1 MPKRGSA
8 AGRFKKP
15 TRGYNETPGARSPA
29 GASLK
34 RRAGRLTVS
43 IKDARYSNKAIV
55 VDCTAWLELG
65 DFGLILAKAL
75 PRILTGRT
83 SPRSKAS
90 LVSNV
95 SNGFIRF
102 CAETIP
108 KRELGLDVIT
118 QDLLNAFADSL
129 RRTKSKKKP
138 SSEIALSTQRHYA
151 SSARALV
158 QELSRRGDIPEGLT
172 IPEILGKDDA
182 KTDPMDLAEFA
193 KFIAACRALML
204 KCVDSVKQDWALAKG
219 EVPPESEADELFKVA
234 FRAARRKYSVLP
246 ERKFLKS
253 KDKKLFDLVDRAG
266 YTRVRQAMHP
276 SAQDLTPFI
285 YFLAAVTNYNKQTL
299 LEIST
304 TNIRR
309 SAFAGQERINIMPA
323 KPRAGGHIQPRS
335 FPVTDEPD
343 NPATLITFLLT
354 WTKAART
361 ASVAKTKNIFAFV
374 PRDRGSKQIVRPLFD
389 PFRRD
394 SSEFNQHAPAFC
406 KKLGMSAHIGTRL
419 LRATGADLARNVF
432 PGNPVAVEML
442 LGHVNWATSHPAYR
456 SNEAKKKDESVL
468 AGAMAARERWLR
480 TSGAIDERAEG
491 KTRDRRSATPGFVC
505 LDPFSSP
512 IPTEKHGRLCSAY
525 GFCPTCPLTQPDPD
539 EGYSLARMLQ
549 LRELVI
555 RARRDVG
562 PEAWKARFKP
572 ILDALDEIWVPAIT
586 SEATLSKAERLKLSD
601 LPPLQ

>member
-8 AGRFKKP
+8 TGRFPKQA
-15 TRGYNETPGARSPA
+15 RSYSDVPGAKGPA
-29 GASLK
+29 GASVK
-34 RRAGRLTVS
+34 RSAGRLTVS

-55 VDCTAWLELG
+55 VDCTAWLKLG
-65 DFGLILAKAL
+65 NLGLSLANAL
-75 PRILTGRT
+75 PRVLTGRT
-83 SPRSKAS
+83 SSRSKAN

-102 CAETIP
+102 CAEAIP
-108 KRELGLDVIT
+108 KRELGLDAVT
-118 QDLLNAFADSL
+118 QEFLNEFVDAL
-129 RRTKSKKKP
+129 RRTTSKKDP

-158 QELSRRGDIPEGLT
+158 RELSRRGDIPEGLT
-172 IPEILGKDDA
+172 IPEILGRDDA
-182 KTDPMDLAEFA
+182 KTDPMDLAQFA
-193 KFIAACRALML
+193 KFIADCRALML
-204 KCVDSVKQDWALAKG
+204 KCIESVKRDWALAKG
-219 EVPPESEADELFKVA
+219 EIPAESEADELFKVA
-234 FRAARRKYSVLP
+234 IRAARKKCSVLP

-276 SAQDLTPFI
+276 SAQELTPFI

-309 SAFAGQERINIMPA
+309 STFLGQERITFMPA
-323 KPRAGGHIQPRS
+323 KPRAGGYIQPRS
-335 FPVTDEPD
+335 FPVTDDRD

-354 WTKAART
+354 WTKAARK
-361 ASVAKTKNIFAFV
+361 ASVAETKNIFAFV
-374 PRDRGSKQIVRPLFD
+374 PRDRGSTQILRPIFD

-394 SSEFNQHAPAFC
+394 SPEFNQHAPVFC
-406 KKLGMSAHIGTRL
+406 KRLGMKAHVGTRL
-419 LRATGADLARNVF
+419 LRATGANLARDVF

-456 SNEAKKKDESVL
+456 SSEAKKKDESAL

-480 TSGAIDERAEG
+480 TGGAIDERAEG
-491 KTRDRRSATPGFVC
+491 KTRDRRSATPGFLC
-505 LDPFSSP
+505 LDPFNSP
-512 IPTEKHGRLCSAY
+512 VPTEKHGRLCSAY
-525 GFCPTCPLTQPDPD
+525 GFCPTCPLTQPDED

-549 LRELVI
+549 LRELAI
-555 RARRDVG
+555 RARKDVG
-562 PEAWKARFKP
+562 PESWKARFKP
-572 ILDALDEIWVPAIT
+572 ILDALDEIWLPAIT